1 MRLVRPSGTP
11 PENGNGAH
19 PGGGDE
25 GRVVG
30 DFFVFGIG
38 DCFARRVRFMHFIQ
52 LYTYILIYDL
62 FLHKY
67 ICMYKYT
74 YSLQLA
80 HMI

>member
-30 DFFVFGIG
+30 DF
-38 DCFARRVRFMHFIQ
+38 CFWNWGLFCKKGTFHAFYTIVY
-52 LYTYILIYDL
+52 LYIFIYDL